1 MIIEC
6 KIQIMT
12 CLVLFTCKE
21 LLNDRFQLGTKVF
34 AVEPAFKKNLSTAI
48 NKIPGYD
55 TDNDANEIN
64 SHDDDCKEK

>member
-21 LLNDRFQLGTKVF
+21 LLDDRFQLGTKVF

-48 NKIPGYD
+48 NKIPGDD
-55 TDNDANEIN
+55 TGNDANEIN
-64 SHDDDCKEK
+64 SHDDDCNEK